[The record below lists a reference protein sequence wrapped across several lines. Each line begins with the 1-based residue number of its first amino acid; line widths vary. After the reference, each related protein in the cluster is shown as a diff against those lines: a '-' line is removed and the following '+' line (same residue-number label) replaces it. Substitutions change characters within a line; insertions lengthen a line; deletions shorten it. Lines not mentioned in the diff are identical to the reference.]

1 MKRIIAI
8 GALLL
13 TSSATSAYAGSVSV
27 PEIDAYA
34 GLAAMGLVGAISAL
48 IWERRRRRTH

>member
-1 MKRIIAI
+1 MNKIITI

-13 TSSATSAYAGSVSV
+13 TFSATSAYAGFTPV
-27 PEIDAYA
+27 PEVDAYA

-48 IWERRRRRTH
+48 LWERRRKNRN